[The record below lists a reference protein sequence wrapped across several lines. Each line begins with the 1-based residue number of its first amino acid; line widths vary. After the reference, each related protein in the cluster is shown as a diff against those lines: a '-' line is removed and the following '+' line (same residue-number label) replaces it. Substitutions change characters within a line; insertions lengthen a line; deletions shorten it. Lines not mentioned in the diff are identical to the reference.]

1 MSKYKKQKKL
11 TLLIFLAIL
20 LTSLWSA
27 SGLLDLVDAQVR
39 ARVAHQLVTERRL
52 VVDSFGQDGNGSTF
66 RDQKGSY
73 TSKFGI
79 GQTISFLPFDAI
91 ATLVT
96 QKLTLKPELKERIHY
111 FLMSVPVF
119 WLSLSINFWLCLK
132 ILAKLKQDRFTTYFI
147 SFVAIFAST
156 FWQMAKQG
164 QEEIQLS
171 ILLLYSLYNFLC
183 WKRDRNNKY
192 IWLSAVFAA
201 ATLIF
206 RPTALPI
213 PLGIAGLYIYENFSK
228 KTTQAKR
235 FSYLRILTPFAIT
248 NFCAI
253 AIVAAYNIFKTGNP
267 LKAGYLAEEAFSGN
281 WVNGIVE
288 PIIGMDKGIIWTNPW
303 LFPCFIFTCFAWKH
317 LSRDLKVLLIL
328 SLFLFTSTI
337 LIYCKWFSWAGDDTY
352 GARFQVHLVP
362 LLCLTL
368 GTATLRYI
376 KTNFYQG
383 LSTTR
388 YKLISLGFGFI
399 LFLLQIPSIA
409 LVNNLERY
417 QAAIS
422 NSISKSRN
430 GSPTGALGQV
440 RLRYA
445 NFFSKLTMGEPIKF
459 DIRNTSEGLPSALKD
474 AVRWNFWAW
483 LAEKRFGQITTLL
496 KLLWLLIV
504 LASIVCWVF
513 AFRMLVYS
521 K

>member
-1 MSKYKKQKKL
+1 MSNKKQKKL
-11 TLLIFLAIL
+11 ISIIFLAIL

-27 SGLLDLVDAQVR
+27 SGLLDLIDAQDR

-52 VVDSFGQDGNGSTF
+52 VVDSFGEDGSGSTF

-79 GQTISFLPFDAI
+79 GQTIFFLPFDAI
-91 ATLVT
+91 ATVVT
-96 QKLTLKPELKERIHY
+96 QNLTLKPELKERIYY
-111 FLMSVPVF
+111 FILSVPVF
-119 WLSLSINFWLCLK
+119 WLSLAINFWLCLK
-132 ILAKLKQDRFTTYFI
+132 ILAKLKQDRFTAYFI
-147 SFVAIFAST
+147 SFVAIFGST

-171 ILLLYSLYNFLC
+171 ILLLFSLYNFLC
-183 WKRDRNNKY
+183 WKRDSDNKY
-192 IWLSAVFAA
+192 VWLSAVCTA

-213 PLGIAGLYIYENFSK
+213 PLGVAGLYIYEISK
-228 KTTQAKR
+228 KITQPKQV
-235 FSYLRILTPFAIT
+235 SYIRILIPFAIT

-253 AIVAAYNIFKTGNP
+253 AIVAAYNLFKTGNP
-267 LKAGYLAEEAFSGN
+267 LKTGYLAEESFSGY

-303 LFPCFIFTCFAWKH
+303 LLPCFIFTCFAWKH
-317 LSRDLKVLLIL
+317 LKQDLKVLSIL
-328 SLFLFTSTI
+328 SLFLFTSSV
-337 LIYCKWFSWAGDDTY
+337 LIYCKWISWAGDDTY

-362 LLCLTL
+362 LFCLTF
-368 GTATLRYI
+368 GTATLIYI
-376 KTNFYQG
+376 KTYFYKG

-388 YKLISLGFGFI
+388 YKLLALGCGFI

-422 NSISKSRN
+422 NAISKSRN

-445 NFFSKLTMGEPIKF
+445 NFFSKLTTGEPVKF
-459 DIRNTSEGLPSALKD
+459 PEVNTSKGLPSALQD

-483 LAEKRFGQITTLL
+483 LAEKRFGHIATLL
-496 KLLWLLIV
+496 KLLWVLIV
-504 LASIVCWVF
+504 LASIVCWVL